1 MRLYIVSVDVVQGL
15 QNAIARQ
22 IETQP
27 ARYPVR
33 KIEVRNFYLGP
44 GRQDLVYNI
53 FQSVVPRRIIACF
66 VNRKAFIGDKTLS
79 PFYFDHANVRSISV
93 EAGGA
98 VWPAVSYDLNFAE
111 NKFIR
116 AFVDMY
122 QHLNLIGQSH
132 SINLTLP
139 KYHAGWTFFVFN
151 TTSTLKD
158 SSAFELIR
166 NSTTVIKIL
175 FNTPIEDPGYE
186 LLCFAELDQIIS
198 VSNDRILST
207 DGQI

>member
-1 MRLYIVSVDVVQGL
+1 
-15 QNAIARQ
+15 
-22 IETQP
+22 
-27 ARYPVR
+27 
-33 KIEVRNFYLGP
+33 
-44 GRQDLVYNI
+44 
-53 FQSVVPRRIIACF
+53 
-66 VNRKAFIGDKTLS
+66 
-79 PFYFDHANVRSISV
+79 
-93 EAGGA
+93 
-98 VWPAVSYDLNFAE
+98 
-111 NKFIR
+111 
-116 AFVDMY
+116 MY